1 MVDGRKDRQRDGQLA
16 VQRDMAKLWK
26 PAKSLAVQTLYRP
39 LHNAQKTQ
47 IKRHWSWTLVHFS
60 FLHFLLYISFLFT
73 LFLFTR
79 FLFQLLLF
87 NIFLFT
93 VFLFTLFLLTLFL
106 YNILLFTVLLFILF
120 LLTLFLLNILLF
132 KVLLF
137 TLFILIIAHCYYLPF
152 YSVPFYSFPS
162 YTVPFYRACSET
174 VYYFFLHFVS
184 QHLPVC
190 SFLQS
195 LFWNNKRCV
204 SFYTLE
210 QLTVCS
216 FSDVLFRD
224 S

>member
-16 VQRDMAKLWK
+16 VQRDMAELWK

-93 VFLFTLFLLTLFL
+93 VLLFTVFLLTLFL
-106 YNILLFTVLLFILF
+106 FTELVPKPSITFFFTFCFVALTRMFLFI
-120 LLTLFLLNILLF
+120 
-132 KVLLF
+132 
-137 TLFILIIAHCYYLPF
+137 
-152 YSVPFYSFPS
+152 
-162 YTVPFYRACSET
+162 E
-174 VYYFFLHFVS
+174 FV
-184 QHLPVC
+184 
-190 SFLQS
+190 
-195 LFWNNKRCV
+195 
-204 SFYTLE
+204 LE
-210 QLTVCS
+210 Q
-216 FSDVLFRD
+216 
-224 S
+224 